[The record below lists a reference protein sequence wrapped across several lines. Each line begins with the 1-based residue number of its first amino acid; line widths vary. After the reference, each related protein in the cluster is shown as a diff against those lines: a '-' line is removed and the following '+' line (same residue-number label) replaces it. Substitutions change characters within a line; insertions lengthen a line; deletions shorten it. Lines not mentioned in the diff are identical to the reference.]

1 MNARRPGG
9 LPRVSVAWL
18 LGCLVPHG
26 CSGRRRARPLCVPV
40 GGGPPASRPR
50 CELRSARR
58 LEARPGPAAAHRH
71 RGRSLRR
78 PPHRWCLWFWCAR
91 PGPAAAHRHCG
102 RSLWRS
108 SAPSALASLALRRV
122 AWCVLLQTSSIRGV
136 FRVAFCPVVTN
147 VVNPGAFSLIMVVFW
162 LGLTTFVTEVL
173 VRRFELRWFDDVC
186 NVGRP
191 LVARP
196 GPVAAHGHRSQ
207 APQSPHRC
215 RVQTSLAALLRPDP
229 ISHVIPLRLFQT
241 LNSNRWNCNVF
252 WLC

>member
-1 MNARRPGG
+1 MNARRPSGAAA
-9 LPRVSVAWL
+9 RFRCVVAWL
-18 LGCLVPHG
+18 LGAPRVFWAPEGSAAVCAG
-26 CSGRRRARPLCVPV
+26 GRRPARESSVLRASLGASSRSPARP
-40 GGGPPASRPR
+40 R
-50 CELRSARR
+50 
-58 LEARPGPAAAHRH
+58 
-71 RGRSLRR
+71 RR
-78 PPHRWCLWFWCAR
+78 PPAPRQV
-91 PGPAAAHRHCG
+91 PPA
-102 RSLWRS
+102 
-108 SAPSALASLALRRV
+108 PFTPVVLALRRV

-229 ISHVIPLRLFQT
+229 ISHVIPLRLFQIMN
-241 LNSNRWNCNVF
+241 LYR
-252 WLC
+252 

>member
-1 MNARRPGG
+1 MRPWAAARPRAVRAASFARRVVSKPGQAPPPPTSTAAG
-9 LPRVSVAWL
+9 P
-18 LGCLVPHG
+18 
-26 CSGRRRARPLCVPV
+26 SGALHTSGARSLCI
-40 GGGPPASRPR
+40 A
-50 CELRSARR
+50 L
-58 LEARPGPAAAHRH
+58 PGPAAAHRH
-71 RGRSLRR
+71 RGQALRR
-78 PPHRWCLWFWCAR
+78 P
-91 PGPAAAHRHCG
+91 
-102 RSLWRS
+102 

-241 LNSNRWNCNVF
+241 LNSDRWNCNVLG
-252 WLC
+252 LC